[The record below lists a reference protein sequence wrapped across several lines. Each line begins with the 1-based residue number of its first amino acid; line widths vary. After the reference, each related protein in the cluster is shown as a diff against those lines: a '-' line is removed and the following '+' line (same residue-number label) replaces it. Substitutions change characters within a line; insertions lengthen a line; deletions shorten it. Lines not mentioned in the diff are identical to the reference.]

1 VLSLSKSLTSADR
14 DCAKKSIATLIS
26 ETRGNLKKNNNDS
39 VGKSVGTQG
48 IVVERHNK
56 RMRSYNLHTM
66 HTTNDR
72 IRIK

>member
-1 VLSLSKSLTSADR
+1 MLIETVQKNQLPLLPG
-14 DCAKKSIATLIS
+14 IS
-26 ETRGNLKKNNNDS
+26 ETRGNLKTKNNDS
-39 VGKSVGTQG
+39 VGTSVGTQG

-66 HTTNDR
+66 LTTNDK